1 MPPHPPIPLRHSVSL
16 CVPQVVSSVRN
27 GGTAI
32 IYGAMSGLTMTVA
45 IPDVLFRGVN
55 IRGFWLSPW
64 TKS

>member
-1 MPPHPPIPLRHSVSL
+1 M
-16 CVPQVVSSVRN
+16 RN

-45 IPDVLFRGVN
+45 IPDVLFRGVD

-64 TKS
+64 TKSCVWRPCRAASASTLA

>member
-1 MPPHPPIPLRHSVSL
+1 M
-16 CVPQVVSSVRN
+16 RN

-32 IYGAMSGLTMTVA
+32 IYGAMSGLSMAVS